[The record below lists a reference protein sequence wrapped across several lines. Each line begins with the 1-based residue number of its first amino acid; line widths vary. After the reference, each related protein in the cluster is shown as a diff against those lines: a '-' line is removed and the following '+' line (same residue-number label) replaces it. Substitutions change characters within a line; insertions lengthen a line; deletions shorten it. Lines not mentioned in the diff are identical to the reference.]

1 MPPSAASLALPG
13 AQPTARAAS
22 AGSSMGPRRLDPRL
36 YQIAVLAGLLLYGLL
51 ALDFEIGAAQALVLL
66 STALLAQYAGTRL
79 CRLPAFDP
87 RSALISGLSLCLLL
101 RTNSLAL
108 AAATAAAAV
117 GSKFVLRIRGKH
129 VWNPTNFGI
138 VLAIVATGRA
148 WVSPGQWGNAAFLGF
163 LLACLGGLVVNR
175 AARADVTFA
184 FLGSYLAIVFGRALW
199 LGQPAAIP
207 LHQLASGALLVFTFF
222 MISDPKTT
230 PDSRAGRVVFAAL
243 VAAVA
248 GFIAFVL
255 YRPNGL
261 LFALALA
268 APAVPLL
275 DRLLPGSRYAW
286 PGNASRSEGGNTMR
300 RRIRWARLAAVALAA
315 ILSGGTAHAF
325 CGFYVAKADSK
336 LWNQASQVVLVR
348 DGDKT
353 VLTMSNDFSGDL
365 KEFAVVIPVPT
376 LLERGQIHVAE
387 RALIDHLDAYSAPRL
402 VEYFDPDPCRVLM
415 EAMAMAA
422 PAPTGLA
429 GGMDQAKRLG
439 VKIEATY
446 TVGEYDIVILS
457 AKESDGLATWL
468 VESGYRIPAGA
479 SRVLGGYIK
488 QGMHFFVARVNL
500 KEQAKLGFTYLRP
513 LQVAYE
519 SPKFMLPIRLGMV
532 NAKRGDSSAPGQSAQ
547 ELFVYA
553 LTRKGRVETTNYRT
567 VKLPA
572 DMDVPL
578 FVKNEFGDFYKAM
591 FRRQVARED
600 MRAVFLEYAWD
611 MSWCDPC
618 AADPLSRDELRK
630 LGAFWLGEGA
640 EADRSGAQEAFLSRL
655 HLRYD
660 AAHFPEDLV
669 FQETA
674 DRTSFQ
680 GRYVLRH
687 PWTGG
692 GSCPAAAE
700 YRRDLRQRQEKDAEM
715 LASLTGWDVGRIRA
729 KMSLKTA
736 APRPDDEE
744 PWWRRL
750 WKD

>member
-1 MPPSAASLALPG
+1 MTPFATAAALSVPG
-13 AQPTARAAS
+13 VRPGIGTDAAAARAR
-22 AGSSMGPRRLDPRL
+22 PRRLDPRL
-36 YQIAVLAGLLLYGLL
+36 YQIAVLAGLLLYGVL
-51 ALDFEIGAAQALVLL
+51 ALDFEIGIAQALVLL
-66 STALLAQYAGTRL
+66 ATALLTQYAGTRWR
-79 CRLPAFDP
+79 RLPVFDP

-108 AAATAAAAV
+108 AALAAVAAV
-117 GSKFVLRIRGKH
+117 GSKFVLRIGGKH

-138 VLAIVATGRA
+138 VAAIVATGRV
-148 WVSPGQWGNAAFLGF
+148 WVSPGQWGNAAFLAF
-163 LLACLGGLVVNR
+163 LVACLGGLVVNR
-175 AARADVTFA
+175 AARADVTAA

-243 VAAVA
+243 VAAIA
-248 GFIAFVL
+248 GFITFVL

-268 APAVPLL
+268 APAAPLL
-275 DRLLPGSRYAW
+275 DRLLPGGRYAW
-286 PGNASRSEGGNTMR
+286 PGTTARSPGGNAMR
-300 RRIRWARLAAVALAA
+300 RLVRIAAVALAA
-315 ILSGGTAHAF
+315 VATGGTAHAF
-325 CGFYVAKADSK
+325 CGFYVAKADTK
-336 LWNQASQVVLVR
+336 LFNQASQVVLVR

-353 VLTMSNDFSGDL
+353 VLTMSNDFSGDP
-365 KEFAVVIPVPT
+365 KEFAIVIPVPT
-376 LLERGQIHVAE
+376 ILERGQIHVAD

-402 VEYFDPDPCRVLM
+402 VEYFDPDPCFRM
-415 EAMAMAA
+415 MDRIARPMMA
-422 PAPTGLA
+422 PAPTGVA
-429 GGMDQAKRLG
+429 GGMARAEKLG

-457 AKESDGLATWL
+457 ARESDGLATWL
-468 VESGYRIPAGA
+468 TENGYRIPAGA
-479 SRVLGGYIK
+479 PRVLGSYLK
-488 QGMHFFVARVNL
+488 QGMHFFVAKVNL
-500 KEQAKLGFTYLRP
+500 KERAKLGFTYLRP

-532 NAKRGDSSAPGQSAQ
+532 NAKGAQ

-553 LTRKGRVETTNYRT
+553 LTRNGRVETTNYRT

-578 FVKNEFGDFYKAM
+578 FVKSEFGDFYKSM
-591 FRRQVARED
+591 FKRQAAKED
-600 MRAVFLEYAWD
+600 LRAVFLEYAWD

-630 LGAFWLGEGA
+630 LGVFWLGEGS
-640 EADRSGAQEAFLSRL
+640 EPDGSGAQEAFLSRL
-655 HLRYD
+655 HVRYD

-674 DRTSFQ
+674 DRTNFQ

-700 YRRDLRQRQEKDAEM
+700 YRRDLRKRHEKDAQT
-715 LASLTGWDVGRIRA
+715 LAALTGWDIDRIRGR
-729 KMSLKTA
+729 MNLRA
-736 APRPDDEE
+736 ASRPQPAGEE
-744 PWWRRL
+744 PWWKKL
-750 WKD
+750 WKQ